1 MARDTCDGCGR
12 TVTVAGGIANLW
24 TFGEDDGSRGSAMT
38 LEFEN
43 GSDHLLCYPC
53 IAALPDEPTDADVA
67 RLEQVDEETSRL
79 GSV

>member
-24 TFGEDDGSRGSAMT
+24 TFGEDDGSQGSAMT

-67 RLEQVDEETSRL
+67 RLEKVDGETSRL
-79 GSV
+79 EPS

>member
-24 TFGEDDGSRGSAMT
+24 TFGEDDGSQGSAMT

-79 GSV
+79 GSS